1 MKQAKKLIRHEID
14 PILVEKAINA
24 QVKEYEDRKI
34 EDKVNQ
40 QNLLEEYAEDM
51 KNGNATKR
59 WTKAP
64 EPEGKIEK
72 MYNDW
77 IKTEKTHYAKVRVI
91 EDPNQTGKRF
101 YLVYGKDK
109 DEAKGTGP
117 FESLDKAQ
125 DWFLK
130 QGR

>member
-1 MKQAKKLIRHEID
+1 MKKLIRHEID
-14 PILVEKAINA
+14 PILVEKTINEKI
-24 QVKEYEDRKI
+24 QDYEDCKI
-34 EDKVNQ
+34 KRNIEHKA
-40 QNLLEEYAEDM
+40 LLAEYAEDM
-51 KNGNATKR
+51 KNGNTKER

-64 EPEGKIEK
+64 EPDGKIEEI
-72 MYNDW
+72 YNDW

-91 EDPNQTGKRF
+91 EDPNQKGNRF

-117 FESLDKAQ
+117 FESIDRAT